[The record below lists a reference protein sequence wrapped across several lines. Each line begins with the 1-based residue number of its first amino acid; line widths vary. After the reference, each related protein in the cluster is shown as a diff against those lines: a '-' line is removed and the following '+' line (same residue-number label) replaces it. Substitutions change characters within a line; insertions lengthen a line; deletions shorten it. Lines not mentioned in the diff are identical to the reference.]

1 MNRKQKIQRIENR
14 IKIKVP
20 VNQFQDLMTA
30 INNSSEKIVDKQVSS
45 EDVTTEVIDTKS
57 RIEAK
62 KKIRQRYI
70 DLLQQAKTMAEILSI
85 QAEIN
90 GVQEQIEMAEGRV
103 EYLTHS
109 SVYSTLDLYYFQ
121 YLIQIL

>member
-109 SVYSTLDLYYFQ
+109 SAYSTLDLYYFQ